1 MRKIFILTAL
11 AVLALGA
18 CKKKDITP
26 DKGKDP
32 EVEQGDFSF
41 KLDFTFKEE
50 YASIKLG
57 DLIWINLTITDSKP
71 EKNVVYRLYPV
82 GNDATKHQVMTDD
95 YYILIKNPNQQ
106 TPSQE
111 YKEVKYVEVKDIS
124 EPNSFIIKPKVAG
137 TFLLE
142 FSLQKYDTV
151 QKKFIGSQSHTEFRF
166 NVVQFFIESAS
177 WHKGPWPLWTWYRN
191 FGFRIYDGNREYDD
205 YLQDKGIVLKH
216 EYKAEYDGLEKS
228 GDFKENERRE
238 FRDEYSRFGGDEP
251 KLKDFPPTM
260 NITITQYLQ
269 NGTKKVIVYKNV
281 PVY

>member
-191 FGFRIYDGNREYDD
+191 FGFRIYDGNRE
-205 YLQDKGIVLKH
+205 
-216 EYKAEYDGLEKS
+216 
-228 GDFKENERRE
+228 
-238 FRDEYSRFGGDEP
+238 
-251 KLKDFPPTM
+251 
-260 NITITQYLQ
+260 
-269 NGTKKVIVYKNV
+269 
-281 PVY
+281 

>member
-1 MRKIFILTAL
+1 MRKIFVLTAL
-11 AVLALGA
+11 AVLMLGA

-82 GNDATKHQVMTDD
+82 GNDATKHQIMMDD
-95 YYILIKNPNQQ
+95 YSILIKNPNPK
-106 TPSQE
+106 TPSQW

-124 EPNSFIIKPKVAG
+124 VPNSFIIKPEVAG
-137 TFLLE
+137 TFQLE
-142 FSLQKYDTV
+142 FSLQKYDTI
-151 QKKFIGSQSHTEFRF
+151 QKKFIGNQLNTEFRF

-177 WHKGPWPLWTWYRN
+177 WSKGFWPILTWYRN

-238 FRDEYSRFGGDEP
+238 FRDEWSGNKES
-251 KLKDFPPTM
+251 KLQNFPPTM

-269 NGTKKVIVYKNV
+269 NGTKNVIVYKNV

>member
-1 MRKIFILTAL
+1 M
-11 AVLALGA
+11 
-18 CKKKDITP
+18 
-26 DKGKDP
+26 
-32 EVEQGDFSF
+32 
-41 KLDFTFKEE
+41 DFTFKEE

-82 GNDATKHQVMTDD
+82 GNDATKHQIMMDD
-95 YYILIKNPNQQ
+95 YSILIKNPNPK
-106 TPSQE
+106 TPSQW

-124 EPNSFIIKPKVAG
+124 VTNSFIIKPEVAG
-137 TFLLE
+137 TFQLE
-142 FSLQKYDTV
+142 FSLQKYDTI
-151 QKKFIGSQSHTEFRF
+151 QKKFIGNQLNTEFRF

-177 WHKGPWPLWTWYRN
+177 WSKGFWPILTWYRN

-238 FRDEYSRFGGDEP
+238 FRDEWSGNKES
-251 KLKDFPPTM
+251 KLQNFPPTM

-269 NGTKKVIVYKNV
+269 NGTKNVIVYKNV

>member
-1 MRKIFILTAL
+1 MRKIFVLTAL
-11 AVLALGA
+11 AVLMLGA

-82 GNDATKHQVMTDD
+82 GNDATKHQIMMDD
-95 YYILIKNPNQQ
+95 YSILIKNPNPK
-106 TPSQE
+106 TPSQW

-124 EPNSFIIKPKVAG
+124 ETNSFIIRPEVAG
-137 TFLLE
+137 TFQLE
-142 FSLQKYDTV
+142 FSLQKYDTI
-151 QKKFIGSQSHTEFRF
+151 QKKFIGNQLNTEFRF

-177 WHKGPWPLWTWYRN
+177 WSKGFWPILTWYRN

-205 YLQDKGIVLKH
+205 YLQEKGIVLKH

-238 FRDEYSRFGGDEP
+238 FRDEWSGSKES
-251 KLKDFPPTM
+251 KLQNFPPTM

-269 NGTKKVIVYKNV
+269 NGTKNVIVYKNV

>member
-1 MRKIFILTAL
+1 MRKIFVLTAL

-18 CKKKDITP
+18 CKKKDVTP

-82 GNDATKHQVMTDD
+82 GNDATKHQIMMDD
-95 YYILIKNPNQQ
+95 YSILIKNPNPK
-106 TPSQE
+106 TPSQW

-124 EPNSFIIKPKVAG
+124 AINSFIIKPEVAG
-137 TFLLE
+137 TFQLE
-142 FSLQKYDTV
+142 FSLQKYDTI
-151 QKKFIGSQSHTEFRF
+151 QKKFIGNQLNTEFRF

-177 WHKGPWPLWTWYRN
+177 WSKGFWPILTWYRN

-205 YLQDKGIVLKH
+205 YLQEKGIVLKH

-238 FRDEYSRFGGDEP
+238 FRDEWSGNKES
-251 KLKDFPPTM
+251 KLQNFPPTM

-269 NGTKKVIVYKNV
+269 NGTKNVIVYKNV

>member
-11 AVLALGA
+11 AVLMLGA
-18 CKKKDITP
+18 CKKKDISP

-82 GNDATKHQVMTDD
+82 GNDATKHQIMMDD
-95 YYILIKNPNQQ
+95 YSILIKNPNPK
-106 TPSQE
+106 TPSQW

-124 EPNSFIIKPKVAG
+124 ETNSFIIKPEVAG
-137 TFLLE
+137 TFQLE
-142 FSLQKYDTV
+142 FSLQKYDTI
-151 QKKFIGSQSHTEFRF
+151 QKKFIGNQLNTEFRF

-177 WHKGPWPLWTWYRN
+177 WSKGFWPILTWYRN

-205 YLQDKGIVLKH
+205 YLQEKGIVLKH

-238 FRDEYSRFGGDEP
+238 FRDEWSGSKES
-251 KLKDFPPTM
+251 KLQNFPPTM

-269 NGTKKVIVYKNV
+269 NGTKNVIVYKNV

>member
-11 AVLALGA
+11 AVLMLGA

-82 GNDATKHQVMTDD
+82 GNDATKHQIMMDD
-95 YYILIKNPNQQ
+95 YSILIKNPNPE
-106 TPSQE
+106 TPSQW

-124 EPNSFIIKPKVAG
+124 EPNSFIIKPEVAG
-137 TFLLE
+137 TFQLE

-177 WHKGPWPLWTWYRN
+177 WSKGFWPILTWYRN

-205 YLQDKGIVLKH
+205 YLQEKGIVLKH

-238 FRDEYSRFGGDEP
+238 FRDEWSGSKES
-251 KLKDFPPTM
+251 KLQNFPPTM
-260 NITITQYLQ
+260 NITITQSLQ
-269 NGTKKVIVYKNV
+269 NGTKNVIVYKNV

>member
-1 MRKIFILTAL
+1 MRKIFVLTAL
-11 AVLALGA
+11 AVLMLGA

-82 GNDATKHQVMTDD
+82 GNDATKHQIMMDD
-95 YYILIKNPNQQ
+95 YSILIKNPNPK
-106 TPSQE
+106 TPSQW

-124 EPNSFIIKPKVAG
+124 AINSFIIKPEVAG
-137 TFLLE
+137 TFQLE
-142 FSLQKYDTV
+142 FSLQKYDTI
-151 QKKFIGSQSHTEFRF
+151 QKKFIGNQLNTEFRF

-177 WHKGPWPLWTWYRN
+177 WSKGFWPILTWYRN

-238 FRDEYSRFGGDEP
+238 FRDEWSGNKES
-251 KLKDFPPTM
+251 KLQNFPPTM

-269 NGTKKVIVYKNV
+269 NGTKNVIVYKNV

>member
-106 TPSQE
+106 DS
-111 YKEVKYVEVKDIS
+111 IS
-124 EPNSFIIKPKVAG
+124 RV
-137 TFLLE
+137 
-142 FSLQKYDTV
+142 
-151 QKKFIGSQSHTEFRF
+151 
-166 NVVQFFIESAS
+166 
-177 WHKGPWPLWTWYRN
+177 
-191 FGFRIYDGNREYDD
+191 
-205 YLQDKGIVLKH
+205 
-216 EYKAEYDGLEKS
+216 
-228 GDFKENERRE
+228 
-238 FRDEYSRFGGDEP
+238 
-251 KLKDFPPTM
+251 
-260 NITITQYLQ
+260 
-269 NGTKKVIVYKNV
+269 
-281 PVY
+281 

>member
-1 MRKIFILTAL
+1 MRKIFVLTAL
-11 AVLALGA
+11 AVLMLGA

-82 GNDATKHQVMTDD
+82 GNDATKHQIMMDD
-95 YYILIKNPNQQ
+95 YSILIKNPNPK
-106 TPSQE
+106 TPSQW

-124 EPNSFIIKPKVAG
+124 VTNSFIIKPEVAG
-137 TFLLE
+137 TFQLE
-142 FSLQKYDTV
+142 FSLQKYDTI
-151 QKKFIGSQSHTEFRF
+151 QKKFIGNQLNTEFRF

-177 WHKGPWPLWTWYRN
+177 WSKGFWPILTWYRN

-238 FRDEYSRFGGDEP
+238 FRDEWSGNKES
-251 KLKDFPPTM
+251 KLQNFPPTM

-269 NGTKKVIVYKNV
+269 NGTKNVIVYKNV

>member
-1 MRKIFILTAL
+1 MRKIFVLTAL
-11 AVLALGA
+11 AVLMLGA

-82 GNDATKHQVMTDD
+82 GNDATKHQIMMDD
-95 YYILIKNPNQQ
+95 YSILIKNPNPK
-106 TPSQE
+106 TPSQW

-124 EPNSFIIKPKVAG
+124 ETNSFIIKPEVAG
-137 TFLLE
+137 TFQLE
-142 FSLQKYDTV
+142 FSLQKYDTI
-151 QKKFIGSQSHTEFRF
+151 QKKFIGNQLNTEFRF

-177 WHKGPWPLWTWYRN
+177 WSKGFWPILTWYRN

-238 FRDEYSRFGGDEP
+238 FRDEWSGNKES
-251 KLKDFPPTM
+251 KLQNFPPTM

-269 NGTKKVIVYKNV
+269 NGTKNVIVYKNV

>member
-1 MRKIFILTAL
+1 MRKIFVLTAL
-11 AVLALGA
+11 AVLMLGA
-18 CKKKDITP
+18 CKKKDISP

-82 GNDATKHQVMTDD
+82 GNDATKHQIMMDD
-95 YYILIKNPNQQ
+95 YSILIKNPNPK
-106 TPSQE
+106 TPSQW

-124 EPNSFIIKPKVAG
+124 ETNSFIIKPEVAG
-137 TFLLE
+137 TFQLE
-142 FSLQKYDTV
+142 FSLQKYDTI
-151 QKKFIGSQSHTEFRF
+151 QKKFIGNQLNTEFRF

-177 WHKGPWPLWTWYRN
+177 WSKGFWPILTWYRN

-205 YLQDKGIVLKH
+205 YLQEKGIVLKH

-238 FRDEYSRFGGDEP
+238 FRDEWSGNKES
-251 KLKDFPPTM
+251 KLQNFPPTM

-269 NGTKKVIVYKNV
+269 NGTKNVIVYKNV

>member
-1 MRKIFILTAL
+1 MRKIFVLTAL
-11 AVLALGA
+11 AVLMLGA

-82 GNDATKHQVMTDD
+82 GNDATKHQIMMDD
-95 YYILIKNPNQQ
+95 YSILIKNPNPK
-106 TPSQE
+106 TPSQW

-124 EPNSFIIKPKVAG
+124 ETNSFIIKPEVAG
-137 TFLLE
+137 TFQLE
-142 FSLQKYDTV
+142 FSLQKYDTI
-151 QKKFIGSQSHTEFRF
+151 QKKFIGNQLNTEFRF

-177 WHKGPWPLWTWYRN
+177 WSKGFWPILTWYRN

-205 YLQDKGIVLKH
+205 YLQEKGIVLKH

-238 FRDEYSRFGGDEP
+238 FRDEWSGSKES
-251 KLKDFPPTM
+251 KLQNFPPTM

-269 NGTKKVIVYKNV
+269 NGTKNVIVYKNV